1 MRKIFMYSALEE
13 ETMCCSIPNELLE
26 KEGWRKLRQIRR
38 EIELYEKNRKEISD
52 TFQKLEVERKKIDES
67 LGELWY
73 EFRRLYTKVLGK
85 DKNTKSN

>member
-13 ETMCCSIPNELLE
+13 EIMCCSIPNELPE

-38 EIELYEKNRKEISD
+38 EIELYEENRKEISD